1 MDHRVAIGSW
11 FGNQDIT
18 QPPPT
23 SSGDAQ
29 WGISSLPSVRQCQ
42 LEVA

>member
-1 MDHRVAIGSW
+1 MDHRVAMGAW
-11 FGNQDIT
+11 FGNQGIT
-18 QPPPT
+18 QFP
-23 SSGDAQ
+23 SSGDAK